1 MLSQNKLNVSQS
13 AFLFSIIMHVF
24 IVIVLLNFAVEK
36 KDHISSN
43 IKITL
48 ISASSVNHKDAMFL
62 SSKDSQTTATID
74 QPQPQPQPQPISE
87 TIFNSAVPANT
98 STENQVPDFF
108 SIDEHVNSSKIEH
121 TYYDPL
127 LDAQNRAK
135 KAIKEAKD
143 VSNLYQSNIKPMET
157 EFLEKNQLSSL
168 KLETDSFSFYKV
180 EIIDTPKD
188 FERYS
193 SLIHVSKAT
202 SSGEEEIKI
211 NQLNEQITELLHE
224 NRLALTN
231 KKSENIEF
239 IIDPVNRI
247 ILINLSSESLKMD
260 HNLKSLLENMSFDAI
275 LMDSNLNEKAYF
287 FRVEI

>member
-36 KDHISSN
+36 NDHITSN

-48 ISASSVNHKDAMFL
+48 ISASSVNHKDTIFS

-74 QPQPQPQPQPISE
+74 QPQPISE
-87 TIFNSAVPANT
+87 TIFDSTAPAKT
-98 STENQVPDFF
+98 PTENQVPEFF
-108 SIDEHVNSSKIEH
+108 SIDEHVNASKMEH
-121 TYYDPL
+121 TYDPL

-157 EFLEKNQLSSL
+157 DFLEKNQLSSL

-193 SLIHVSKAT
+193 SLIHVSKAA
-202 SSGEEEIKI
+202 S
-211 NQLNEQITELLHE
+211 
-224 NRLALTN
+224 
-231 KKSENIEF
+231 
-239 IIDPVNRI
+239 
-247 ILINLSSESLKMD
+247 SSE
-260 HNLKSLLENMSFDAI
+260 
-275 LMDSNLNEKAYF
+275 
-287 FRVEI
+287 

>member
-1 MLSQNKLNVSQS
+1 MLSQNKLNISQS

-36 KDHISSN
+36 NDHITSN

-62 SSKDSQTTATID
+62 SSKDSLTKATID
-74 QPQPQPQPQPISE
+74 QPQPISE
-87 TIFNSAVPANT
+87 RIFNSAVPANT

-121 TYYDPL
+121 TYDPL

-143 VSNLYQSNIKPMET
+143 VSNLYQSTIKPMET
-157 EFLEKNQLSSL
+157 DFLEKNQLSSL

-193 SLIHVSKAT
+193 SLIHVSKSA
-202 SSGEEEIKI
+202 SSSEEEIKI
-211 NQLNEQITELLHE
+211 NQLSEQITELLHE

-231 KKSENIEF
+231 KKPENIEF

-275 LMDSNLNEKAYF
+275 LMDSNLNEKAYSF
-287 FRVEI
+287 VVNI

>member
-74 QPQPQPQPQPISE
+74 QPQPQPQPISE

-121 TYYDPL
+121 TYDPL

-231 KKSENIEF
+231 KKPENIEF

-260 HNLKSLLENMSFDAI
+260 HNLKTLLENMSFDAI
-275 LMDSNLNEKAYF
+275 LMGSNLNEKAYSF
-287 FRVEI
+287 VVNI

>member
-36 KDHISSN
+36 NDHITSN

-74 QPQPQPQPQPISE
+74 QPQPQPISE

-193 SLIHVSKAT
+193 SLIHVSKVT
-202 SSGEEEIKI
+202 SSSEEEIKI
-211 NQLNEQITELLHE
+211 NQLSEQITELLHE

-231 KKSENIEF
+231 KKPENIEF

-247 ILINLSSESLKMD
+247 ILINLSSEPLKMH

-275 LMDSNLNEKAYF
+275 LMDTNLNEKAYSF
-287 FRVEI
+287 VVNI

>member
-36 KDHISSN
+36 NDHITSN

-74 QPQPQPQPQPISE
+74 QPPPQPISE

-121 TYYDPL
+121 TYDPL

-231 KKSENIEF
+231 KKPENIEF

-260 HNLKSLLENMSFDAI
+260 HNLKTLLENMSFDAI
-275 LMDSNLNEKAYF
+275 LMGSNLNEKAYSF
-287 FRVEI
+287 VVNI

>member
-24 IVIVLLNFAVEK
+24 IVIVILNFTVEK
-36 KDHISSN
+36 NDHITSN

-48 ISASSVNHKDAMFL
+48 ISASSINHKDAMFL
-62 SSKDSQTTATID
+62 SSKDSQTKATID
-74 QPQPQPQPQPISE
+74 QPQPQPQPISE
-87 TIFNSAVPANT
+87 TIFDSTAPANT
-98 STENQVPDFF
+98 PTENQVPEFF

-121 TYYDPL
+121 TYDPL
-127 LDAQNRAK
+127 LNAQNRAK

-157 EFLEKNQLSSL
+157 DFLEKNQLSSL

-180 EIIDTPKD
+180 KIIDTPKD

-193 SLIHVSKAT
+193 SQIHVSKTT

-224 NRLALTN
+224 NRLALTD
-231 KKSENIEF
+231 KKPENIEF

-260 HNLKSLLENMSFDAI
+260 HNLKTLLENMSFDAI
-275 LMDSNLNEKAYF
+275 LMDSNLNEKAYSF
-287 FRVEI
+287 VVNI